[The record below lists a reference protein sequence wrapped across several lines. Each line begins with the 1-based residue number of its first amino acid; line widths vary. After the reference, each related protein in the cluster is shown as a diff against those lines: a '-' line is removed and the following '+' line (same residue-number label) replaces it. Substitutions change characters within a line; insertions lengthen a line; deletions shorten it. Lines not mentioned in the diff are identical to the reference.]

1 METIQNQLQKAIE
14 SEKSFVFVR
23 EPNATHFQLYVD
35 ELDESN
41 EEFVF
46 HRFDNTETIRIHP
59 IKKQM
64 LSIEDIKKIQLDL
77 VWKKAPI
84 EKPIAQE
91 SYLNLIDKTT
101 NILQKNLLQKVVI
114 SRTIEK
120 EFSQFYPLD
129 TLLALHYAYPNAA
142 VYFIYAD
149 DKTTWFG
156 ATPELLLSRE
166 KNVVK
171 TVSLAGTKAKEN
183 EWTSKEIDEQQ
194 VVTDYIVEQLSSFG
208 QVATDGPYTVDA
220 GFFHHLK
227 TYISLETMLP
237 FTEKMLAALHP
248 TPAVCGMPKEKA
260 KKYILENEGYDR
272 QFYAGYFG
280 WKTIEEERYY
290 VNLRCAEVINNR
302 VRLYVGGGIMHDSNP
317 EKEWIETE
325 MKAKTLLSYL
335 KIEE

>member
-14 SEKSFVFVR
+14 AGRSFVFVR
-23 EPNATHFQLYVD
+23 EPHATHFQLFVD
-35 ELDESN
+35 ELDESD

-46 HRFDNTETIRIHP
+46 HRFDNQETIRIHP
-59 IKKQM
+59 THKQM
-64 LSIEDIKKIQLDL
+64 LSVEDIEKIQFDL
-77 VWKKAPI
+77 VWKNSEIETPI
-84 EKPIAQE
+84 
-91 SYLNLIDKTT
+91 SYEAYLDLIEKTT
-101 NILQKNLLQKVVI
+101 NVLQENILQKVVI

-120 EFSQFYPLD
+120 EFAQFHPID
-129 TLLALHYAYPNAA
+129 TLLALHFAYPNAT
-142 VYFIYAD
+142 VYFFYGD

-183 EWTSKEIDEQQ
+183 EWTSKEIHEQQ
-194 VVTDYIVEQLSSFG
+194 VVTDFIVEQLSPFG
-208 QVATDGPYTVDA
+208 QVATDGPHTVDA

-237 FTEKMLAALHP
+237 STEKMLAALHP

-260 KKYILENEGYDR
+260 KKYILDNEGYDR

-280 WKTIEEERYY
+280 WKNAEEERYY